1 MIATVTWFSH
11 GQTDNTP
18 SVNVFIADY
27 NTVAAEAFTHELNQA
42 GKANAASAHVDVS
55 DWNQLVKAFD
65 QAIAAFGKI
74 DYVYPIAG
82 IGERK
87 WMTNNPNSH
96 GWEAPDLSVS
106 CLQNELFNS

>member
-1 MIATVTWFSH
+1 MKDTSAWFNH
-11 GQTDNTP
+11 DQTDKIT

-27 NTVAAEAFTHELNQA
+27 NTVAAKIFATELHQA
-42 GKANAASAHVDVS
+42 GEGKAASAHVDVS
-55 DWNQLVKAFD
+55 DWNQLIKAFD
-65 QAIAAFGKI
+65 QAIAVFGKI

-106 CLQNELFNS
+106 CLSAELVAP

>member
-1 MIATVTWFSH
+1 MVTFTWLSH
-11 GQTDNTP
+11 DRADRIT

-27 NTVAAEAFTHELNQA
+27 NTPAAETFATELNQA
-42 GKANAASAHVDVS
+42 GNAKAAFVHVDVS

-65 QAIAAFGKI
+65 QAIAAFGKV

-87 WMTNNPNSH
+87 WMSNNPNSH
-96 GWEAPDLSVS
+96 GWETPDLSVR
-106 CLQNELFNS
+106 CLQNEMFNS

>member
-1 MIATVTWFSH
+1 MTDTSTRLDH
-11 GQTDNTP
+11 DQTDKPP

-27 NTVAAEAFTHELNQA
+27 NTIAAETFAPQMNKA
-42 GKANAASAHVDVS
+42 GKAKAASAHVDVS

-65 QAIAAFGKI
+65 QAIAVLGKI

-87 WMTNNPNSH
+87 WMTNDRSSH
-96 GWEAPDLSVS
+96 GWVKPDLSVS
-106 CLQNELFNS
+106 SPRNETFNS